1 MEGLLTCTF
10 DILENI
16 VFISVVLADGLTNVV
31 FKKQKAHN
39 AAGPKST
46 KETYFFR
53 MQFHLVNLIWVGAI
67 QYTEIVFVYKS
78 IHPKI
83 RLGNKKYFLP

>member
-1 MEGLLTCTF
+1 
-10 DILENI
+10 
-16 VFISVVLADGLTNVV
+16 
-31 FKKQKAHN
+31 
-39 AAGPKST
+39 
-46 KETYFFR
+46 

-83 RLGNKKYFLP
+83 RFNTKNDFSAKIGVLFETL